1 MLYLCCTKLH
11 IMASAKVVLRKK
23 KNKDSTYPLAIRIT
37 KDRKT
42 SFIHLG
48 YSVGEKDW
56 DDRKKEVRK
65 SHPNSGRLNNL
76 IKQKLAEA
84 SNKAI
89 ELETSAQNVSAQSIK
104 KIIKPKTEAS
114 VFAQA
119 DLYIQRLEAD
129 RKYNRHSADKPR
141 VKHLKEFL
149 KNDIAFSDFSI
160 PMIKRYK
167 SWLKVEYK
175 MSERT
180 AVNHL
185 VVVRSIFSQAID
197 EKACDPKY
205 YPFGK
210 GKIQIK
216 FPDSLKVGGTSEDVA
231 KIEQVDLSS
240 EPALHHAR
248 NLWLFSFYFA
258 GMRVSDVFRLKWSDF
273 QNGRLFY
280 AMGKNNKGDSLKVP
294 DKAQRIINQYAS
306 QQEETGLVFPELK
319 GMDSLDDP
327 FTVQMR
333 IKTKLKAVNDNL
345 KEVAKKAGVTK
356 KISMH
361 ISRHTFGN
369 ISGDTIPVQMLQ
381 KLYRHSTVTTTLG
394 YQSSFINKS
403 ADDALNA
410 VIGD

>member
-1 MLYLCCTKLH
+1 
-11 IMASAKVVLRKK
+11 MASAKIVLRKK
-23 KNKDSTYPLAIRIT
+23 RNKDGTYPLAIRIT

-48 YSVGEKDW
+48 YSITEKDW
-56 DDRKKEVRK
+56 DERKTEIRK
-65 SHPNSGRLNNL
+65 SHPNAVRLNNL
-76 IKQKLAEA
+76 IKQRLAEV
-84 SNKAI
+84 SDKAI
-89 ELETSAQNVSAQSIK
+89 ELETSFKSASAHLIK
-104 KIIKPKTEAS
+104 KTIKPKAEST

-119 DLYIQRLEAD
+119 DLYIERLKAD

-149 KNDIAFSDFSI
+149 QKDIAFSDFSMS
-160 PMIKRYK
+160 MIKRYK
-167 SWLKVEYK
+167 AWLKAEYQ

-197 EKACDPKY
+197 EKACDLKY

-231 KIEQVDLSS
+231 AIEKLDLS
-240 EPALHHAR
+240 EFPDLNHAR
-248 NLWLFSFYFA
+248 NIWLFSFYFA
-258 GMRVSDVFRLKWSDF
+258 GMRVSDVFRLKWTDF

-280 AMGKNNKGDSLKVP
+280 SMGKNNKGDSLKVP
-294 DKAQRIINQYAS
+294 DKAQRILDQYTS
-306 QQEETGLVFPELK
+306 LKDDTDLVFPELR
-319 GMDSLDDP
+319 GLDNLGDP
-327 FTVQMR
+327 FHVQMR
-333 IKTKLKAVNDNL
+333 IKTKLRVINTDL

-381 KLYRHSTVTTTLG
+381 KLYRHSTVTTTIG
-394 YQSSFINKS
+394 YQSSFINKN
-403 ADDALNA
+403 ADDALDA
-410 VIGD
+410 VIGK

>member
-1 MLYLCCTKLH
+1 MLLW
-11 IMASAKVVLRKK
+11 
-23 KNKDSTYPLAIRIT
+23 NKANKEGLFPIAIRII
-37 KDRKT
+37 KDRKP
-42 SFIHLG
+42 SYIYLG
-48 YSVGEKDW
+48 HYISKEQWNSVEKC
-56 DDRKKEVRK
+56 VRK
-65 SHPNSGRLNNL
+65 SHPNSVRLNNL
-76 IKQKLAEA
+76 IRAKLAEITDK
-84 SNKAI
+84 SI
-89 ELETSAQNVSAQSIK
+89 ELETNKTQVSSQTIK
-104 KIIKPKTEAS
+104 RTIRPKAEST
-114 VFAQA
+114 VFFQA

-141 VKHLKEFL
+141 VKKLKTFL
-149 KNDIAFSDFSI
+149 KHDIPFSELTI
-160 PMIKRYK
+160 PLLKRYK
-167 SWLKVEYK
+167 AWLKAEYK

-197 EKACDPKY
+197 EKACDAKY

-231 KIEQVDLSS
+231 AIEKLDLS
-240 EPALHHAR
+240 EFPDLNHAR
-248 NLWLFSFYFA
+248 NIWLFSFYFA
-258 GMRVSDVFRLKWSDF
+258 GMRVSDVFRLKWADF

-294 DKAQRIINQYAS
+294 DKAQRIIDQYAS
-306 QQEETGLVFPELK
+306 QQDETGLVFPELK
-319 GMDSLDDP
+319 GLDSLDDP

-333 IKTKLKAVNDNL
+333 IKTKLKAVNDDL

-381 KLYRHSTVTTTLG
+381 KLYRHSTVTTTIG

-403 ADDALNA
+403 ADDALDA
-410 VIGD
+410 VIGK

>member
-1 MLYLCCTKLH
+1 
-11 IMASAKVVLRKK
+11 MATIKIVLRKEVK
-23 KNKDSTYPLAIRIT
+23 QDGKQPLAIRIT

-42 SFIHLG
+42 SYIYLDYRLF
-48 YSVGEKDW
+48 EKDW
-56 DDRKKEVRK
+56 DSVNERVKK
-65 SHPNSGRLNNL
+65 SHRNSVKLNNL
-76 IKQKLAEA
+76 LLAKKAEA
-84 SNKAI
+84 SNEMI
-89 ELETSAQNVSAQSIK
+89 DLETTNKHVTPQAIRK
-104 KIIKPKTEAS
+104 RIKPDAQGS

-119 DLYIQRLEAD
+119 DLYIDRLKAD

-149 KNDIAFSDFSI
+149 QRDIAFSDFSI

-167 SWLKVEYK
+167 AWLKAEYQ
-175 MSERT
+175 MSERS

-197 EKACDPKY
+197 EKACDAKY

-231 KIEQVDLSS
+231 AIEKLDLS
-240 EPALHHAR
+240 EFPDLNHAR
-248 NLWLFSFYFA
+248 NVWLFSFYFA
-258 GMRVSDVFRLKWSDF
+258 GMRVSDVFRLKWADF

-280 AMGKNNKGDSLKVP
+280 SMGKNNKGDSLKVP
-294 DKAQRIINQYAS
+294 EKAQRILNQYANLKDD
-306 QQEETGLVFPELK
+306 TDLVFPELR
-319 GMDSLDDP
+319 GLDNLDDP
-327 FTVQMR
+327 FHVQMR
-333 IKTKLKAVNDNL
+333 IKTKLRVINTDL

-381 KLYRHSTVTTTLG
+381 KLYRHSTVTTTIG

-403 ADDALNA
+403 ADDALDA
-410 VIGD
+410 VIGK

>member
-1 MLYLCCTKLH
+1 
-11 IMASAKVVLRKK
+11 MASSITVLLW
-23 KNKDSTYPLAIRIT
+23 NKANKEGLFPIAIRII
-37 KDRKT
+37 KDRKP
-42 SFIHLG
+42 SYIYLG
-48 YSVGEKDW
+48 HYISKEQWNPVEKC
-56 DDRKKEVRK
+56 VRK
-65 SHPNSGRLNNL
+65 SHPNSVRLNNL
-76 IKQKLAEA
+76 IRAKLAEITDK
-84 SNKAI
+84 SI
-89 ELETSAQNVSAQSIK
+89 ELETNKTQVSSQTIK
-104 KIIKPKTEAS
+104 RTIRPKAEST
-114 VFAQA
+114 VFFQA

-141 VKHLKEFL
+141 VKKLKTFL
-149 KNDIAFSDFSI
+149 KHDIPFSELTI
-160 PMIKRYK
+160 PLLKRYK
-167 SWLKVEYK
+167 SWLKAEYK

-197 EKACDPKY
+197 EKACDPKH

-231 KIEQVDLSS
+231 KIEQVDLSD

-258 GMRVSDVFRLKWSDF
+258 GMRVSDVFRLKWADF

-280 AMGKNNKGDSLKVP
+280 SMGKNNKGDSLKVP
-294 DKAQRIINQYAS
+294 EKAQRIIDQYAS
-306 QQEETGLVFPELK
+306 QQDETGLVFPELK
-319 GMDSLDDP
+319 GLDSLDDP

-333 IKTKLKAVNDNL
+333 IKTKLKAVNDDL

-381 KLYRHSTVTTTLG
+381 KLYRHSTVTTTIG

-403 ADDALNA
+403 ADDALDA
-410 VIGD
+410 VIGK